1 MDAVR
6 KVFNGEI
13 KEVKGNTVTVYVST
27 PAVDRD
33 KEVILPTA
41 WNLKNYQAHPVLL
54 SSHKYDKLTNQIGKA
69 VAMGTDEKG
78 LWMTFEYFTGKGNF
92 EADWGYF
99 LAKQG
104 IASYSVGFIPNKAKD
119 GKNGVRKV
127 YEDVELLE
135 VSQVLVPA
143 NPEAVQG
150 NDYEKQ
156 YLMAIKSFREVNN
169 SEMGLDDSS
178 TNYKGYEDDEVKSVI
193 PFKKHPLAD
202 PNAKWDA
209 EKEVKQATEKDL
221 YEMCAWYDKTAPDPN
236 GDGLPDNKSAYKLP
250 HHYVRN
256 YVTVWKGVAAAMAAL
271 LGARG
276 GVNIPDKDR
285 KGVYNHLAKHYE
297 EFGKKPPEFKEYESE
312 EEILKACGIEEDEV
326 DTNVDVKSGRV
337 ISEANRKKIQ
347 NAIEALKTAQSA
359 LEELLTISEAQTN
372 SSPLGESK
380 SKEKEKLIEILE
392 GLNKALAV

>member
-1 MDAVR
+1 MEKII

-41 WNLKNYQAHPVLL
+41 WNLKNYEKHPVLL

-69 VAMGTDEKG
+69 IASGTDDKG

-104 IASYSVGFIPNKAKD
+104 IASYSVGFIPNKAKE
-119 GKNGVRKV
+119 GTNGVRKV

-150 NDYEKQ
+150 DSYEKQ
-156 YLMAIKSFREVNN
+156 YLMAIKSFGEANK
-169 SEMGLDDSS
+169 SEMGIDDDFSS
-178 TNYKGYEDDEVKSVI
+178 TSYSEVVETEIKGVI
-193 PFKKHPLAD
+193 PYKKHPLA
-202 PNAKWDA
+202 PESATWDA
-209 EKEVKQATEKDL
+209 GKEVKEATPEQLK
-221 YEMCAWYDKTAPDPN
+221 EMCAWYDSSKPDI
-236 GDGLPDNKSAYKLP
+236 KSSYKLP
-250 HHYVRN
+250 HHYVKN

-276 GVNIPDKDR
+276 GVAIPDKDR
-285 KGVYNHLAKHYE
+285 KGVYNHLAKHYQ
-297 EFGKKPPEFKEYESE
+297 EFNKKVPEFKEYESD
-312 EEILKACGIEEDEV
+312 EEIFKACGITEKEFDAVMAKKVDAEV
-326 DTNVDVKSGRV
+326 DTKSGRV

-347 NAIEALKTAQSA
+347 NAIEALKSAESA
-359 LEELLTISEAQTN
+359 LSELLQMSEPVQN
-372 SSPLGESK
+372 SSPVDEKKQGKDVLSVL
-380 SKEKEKLIEILE
+380 KELE
-392 GLNKALAV
+392 QALAV

>member
-1 MDAVR
+1 MDAVK

-13 KEVKGNTVTVYVST
+13 KEVKENTVTVYVST

-41 WNLKNYQAHPVLL
+41 WDLKNYQAHPVLL

-104 IASYSVGFIPNKAKD
+104 IASYSVGFIPNKARD

-169 SEMGLDDSS
+169 SEMGLDENS
-178 TNYKGYEDDEVKSVI
+178 TSYKGYEDAEIKGVI

-202 PNAKWDA
+202 LNAKWDGP
-209 EKEVKQATEKDL
+209 KEVAEATVNDL
-221 YEMCAWYDKTAPDPN
+221 KEMCTWYDDTKPDI
-236 GDGLPDNKSAYKLP
+236 KSSYKLP
-250 HHYVRN
+250 HHTAKGYK
-256 YVTVWKGVAAAMAAL
+256 TVWRAVAAAMAAL

-276 GVNIPDKDR
+276 GVNIPDNDR

-312 EEILKACGIEEDEV
+312 EEILKACGIEEGEV
-326 DTNVDVKSGRV
+326 DTDVDTKSGRV

-359 LEELLTISEAQTN
+359 LEELLTISGAQTN
-372 SSPLGESK
+372 SSPLGENK